1 MRHEIKLLDESEC
14 FDVVRKVQNL
24 RQYWTPRH
32 EELPFYTLGQA
43 SYIDAV
49 RDREKYYR
57 RAQVYNEILQKN
69 FGGLYEKLLT
79 SLTTALNAPVAHY
92 ENAALPGF
100 HIFLAHKA
108 FESPMASIH
117 MDLQYR
123 ALDWPL
129 NEPID
134 SYPLISFTLAIE
146 LPKTGGGLNLWD
158 IYHQEIE
165 QLSRNSNREF
175 DKLSETEVLA
185 LLSQYEKSFCQYR
198 VGTMVVHS
206 GHQLHQI
213 APTQKMIACDKRV
226 TLQGHALLFDAAWHL
241 YW

>member
-14 FDVVRKVQNL
+14 FDVVRTVQHL
-24 RQYWTPRH
+24 RKHWTPRH
-32 EELPFYTLGQA
+32 DELPFYTLGQA

-49 RDREKYYR
+49 RDRENYYR
-57 RAQVYNEILQKN
+57 QAQVDNAILQKN
-69 FGGLYEKLLT
+69 FGDLYEKLRTGL
-79 SLTTALNAPVAHY
+79 STALNARVSY
-92 ENAALPGF
+92 FEKAAVPGF
-100 HIFLAHKA
+100 HVFLAHKA

-134 SYPLISFTLAIE
+134 SYPLISFTLALE
-146 LPKTGGGLNLWD
+146 LPKAGGGLNLWD
-158 IYHQEIE
+158 IHQQEIE
-165 QLSRNSNREF
+165 QLSRESHQKFDRLSN
-175 DKLSETEVLA
+175 TEILA
-185 LLSQYEKSFCQYR
+185 LISQYKKTFCQYQ

-213 APTQKMIACDKRV
+213 APAEKMIPSDKRI
-226 TLQGHALLFDAAWHL
+226 TLQGHALFFGAAWHI